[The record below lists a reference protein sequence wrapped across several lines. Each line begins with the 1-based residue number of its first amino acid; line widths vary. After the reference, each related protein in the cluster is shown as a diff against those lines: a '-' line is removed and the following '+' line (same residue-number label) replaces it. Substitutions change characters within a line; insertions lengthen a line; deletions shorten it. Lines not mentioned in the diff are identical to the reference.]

1 MALRAQALV
10 TKPGDVS
17 SVPTNHMVKE
27 REPTSS
33 YLFSSDMCV
42 PQTHTHTHT
51 KLIYAN
57 KINVFFNY
65 KSKTMLT
72 GNIGEPQK
80 LSVSTRH

>member
-1 MALRAQALV
+1 MALWVQALV

-42 PQTHTHTHT
+42 PQTHTHAHTH
-51 KLIYAN
+51 
-57 KINVFFNY
+57 
-65 KSKTMLT
+65 KTHVCKQ
-72 GNIGEPQK
+72 N
-80 LSVSTRH
+80 